1 MKPINYLLYSL
12 HTGGKPS
19 TGVLFTGMML
29 KQSMELSAL
38 GERLTRDPSLHAER
52 RLYLCKLSFWLPGFG
67 TLFYVEHRKNRKKN
81 SSQKGQFKGLYDI
94 FLLSHSNEF
103 SQLKKYNLFQITI
116 THLTIIQEYSC

>member
-1 MKPINYLLYSL
+1 MLREDFTYVNFHFGSQVLELYSMWNIE
-12 HTGGKPS
+12 KI
-19 TGVLFTGMML
+19 
-29 KQSMELSAL
+29 E
-38 GERLTRDPSLHAER
+38 
-52 RLYLCKLSFWLPGFG
+52 
-67 TLFYVEHRKNRKKN
+67 KKN